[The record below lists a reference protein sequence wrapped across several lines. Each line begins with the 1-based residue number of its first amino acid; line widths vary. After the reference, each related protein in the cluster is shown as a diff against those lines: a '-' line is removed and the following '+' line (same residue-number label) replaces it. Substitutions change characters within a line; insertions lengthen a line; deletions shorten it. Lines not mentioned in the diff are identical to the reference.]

1 MADHPAS
8 EEPPAKKH
16 ERNHLVLHSVPNA
29 GPRSPP
35 DKPSLRTSSS
45 PHMGHRQSFAEN
57 LRGVPQSP
65 RAHRKPSLSQQALQD
80 LLNNPPTKNGA
91 PEFVGREWRT
101 IHVGEIV
108 HPEQVRFV
116 EYDTSV
122 EEATKI
128 LVGSGSPNVVLV
140 RDSPSSTAAIGTFD
154 YNDLNAY
161 LLLVVGLAQPPESDE
176 ASFNEIARKG
186 REGKP
191 IPLKDVKDL
200 GRKEPL
206 ITLPHTADLAKAME
220 VFGSGIHQIIVVK
233 ENTTEVM
240 GLLSQLR
247 LVQFFWENRKSF
259 PAIDQLYPQLIKDLN
274 IGSHSVFAINGDKP
288 LTDALELMNN
298 EGITSLPVLDNQN
311 NVIGNISHVD
321 VRVSNTRL

>member
-1 MADHPAS
+1 M
-8 EEPPAKKH
+8 E
-16 ERNHLVLHSVPNA
+16 
-29 GPRSPP
+29 
-35 DKPSLRTSSS
+35 
-45 PHMGHRQSFAEN
+45 
-57 LRGVPQSP
+57 
-65 RAHRKPSLSQQALQD
+65 LQ
-80 LLNNPPTKNGA
+80 
-91 PEFVGREWRT
+91 
-101 IHVGEIV
+101 
-108 HPEQVRFV
+108 
-116 EYDTSV
+116 
-122 EEATKI
+122 I

-220 VFGSGIHQIIVVK
+220 VFGSGIHRIIVVK
-233 ENTTEVM
+233 ENTMEVM

-274 IGSHSVFAINGDKP
+274 IGSHSVFAIK
-288 LTDALELMNN
+288 
-298 EGITSLPVLDNQN
+298 
-311 NVIGNISHVD
+311 
-321 VRVSNTRL
+321 

>member
-8 EEPPAKKH
+8 EEPPAKEH

-122 EEATKI
+122 EEATKVSWE
-128 LVGSGSPNVVLV
+128 L
-140 RDSPSSTAAIGTFD
+140 RCC
-154 YNDLNAY
+154 
-161 LLLVVGLAQPPESDE
+161 EDE
-176 ASFNEIARKG
+176 M
-186 REGKP
+186 
-191 IPLKDVKDL
+191 D
-200 GRKEPL
+200 
-206 ITLPHTADLAKAME
+206 
-220 VFGSGIHQIIVVK
+220 
-233 ENTTEVM
+233 
-240 GLLSQLR
+240 
-247 LVQFFWENRKSF
+247 
-259 PAIDQLYPQLIKDLN
+259 
-274 IGSHSVFAINGDKP
+274 
-288 LTDALELMNN
+288 
-298 EGITSLPVLDNQN
+298 
-311 NVIGNISHVD
+311 
-321 VRVSNTRL
+321 

>member
-1 MADHPAS
+1 VIRDPAQVRRHGWSMPPSSGPLSISLVLAAVSDTRSGEAPPAIQPYQPAKSRPTFHIRTAPPHRTPLICTPSLFVSSYPAFTSLHLSIHLVLTLNPCLFTPPPHAVMADHPAS

-108 HPEQVRFV
+108 HSEQVRFV

-122 EEATKI
+122 EEATK
-128 LVGSGSPNVVLV
+128 
-140 RDSPSSTAAIGTFD
+140 
-154 YNDLNAY
+154 
-161 LLLVVGLAQPPESDE
+161 
-176 ASFNEIARKG
+176 
-186 REGKP
+186 
-191 IPLKDVKDL
+191 
-200 GRKEPL
+200 
-206 ITLPHTADLAKAME
+206 
-220 VFGSGIHQIIVVK
+220 
-233 ENTTEVM
+233 
-240 GLLSQLR
+240 
-247 LVQFFWENRKSF
+247 
-259 PAIDQLYPQLIKDLN
+259 
-274 IGSHSVFAINGDKP
+274 
-288 LTDALELMNN
+288 
-298 EGITSLPVLDNQN
+298 
-311 NVIGNISHVD
+311 
-321 VRVSNTRL
+321 VS